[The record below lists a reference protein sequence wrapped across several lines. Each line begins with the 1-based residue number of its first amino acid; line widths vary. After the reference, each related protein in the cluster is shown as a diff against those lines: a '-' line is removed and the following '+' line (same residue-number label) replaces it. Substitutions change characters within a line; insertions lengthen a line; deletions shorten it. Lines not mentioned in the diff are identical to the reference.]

1 MLNEKL
7 NDLINEFGRG
17 SQRRLAEF
25 LNETPTN
32 INRYVK
38 GKREIPNSLIPKIA
52 EFFDVS
58 ILDFFPN
65 AQQQKQK
72 IINEELKDPSQETK
86 KQIQKHCNSNN
97 FLGDNNFVGNSE
109 VTQNNNYKET
119 LTAKEQLLLEFFR
132 EARPELQKE
141 MFNYITSK

>member
-1 MLNEKL
+1 MTFSENLKFFMKNKKITALNIAKIL
-7 NDLINEFGRG
+7 NVTRGTVTHWSNGVRSPNPEQIEQLALILGITEQDL
-17 SQRRLAEF
+17 
-25 LNETPTN
+25 
-32 INRYVK
+32 
-38 GKREIPNSLIPKIA
+38 
-52 EFFDVS
+52 
-58 ILDFFPN
+58 FPN

-132 EARPELQKE
+132 EARPGLQKE